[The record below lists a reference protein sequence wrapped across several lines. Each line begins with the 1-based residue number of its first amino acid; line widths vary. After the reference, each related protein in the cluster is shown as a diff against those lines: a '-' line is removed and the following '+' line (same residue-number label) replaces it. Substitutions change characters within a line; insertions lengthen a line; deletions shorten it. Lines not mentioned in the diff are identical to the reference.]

1 MASSV
6 ASSSEKTLI
15 TGLLDD
21 EEVASFSRREAVE
34 EGRSDAAGREEGCL
48 VEDSFVDWVVL

>member
-6 ASSSEKTLI
+6 ASSSEKSLI

-34 EGRSDAAGREEGCL
+34 EGRSDAAGREE
-48 VEDSFVDWVVL
+48 DSFVDWAVL